1 MPGYDHPN
9 GGSYETQEERF
20 GSGRNFTPTP
30 RKPIVDVQRTVTFTE
45 TSIKKL
51 IQAYVKDTYN
61 EHIELKDISM
71 SVKESKGYSQLDWQP
86 ESCKFT
92 VRLKG

>member
-45 TSIKKL
+45 TSIK
-51 IQAYVKDTYN
+51 N